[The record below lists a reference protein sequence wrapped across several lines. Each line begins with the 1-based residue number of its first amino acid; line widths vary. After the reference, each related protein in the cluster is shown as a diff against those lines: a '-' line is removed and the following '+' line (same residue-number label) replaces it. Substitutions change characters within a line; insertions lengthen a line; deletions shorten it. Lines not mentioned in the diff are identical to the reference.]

1 MKNLE
6 KYVKEIAHD
15 ILCASS
21 ESGSDVEQKMPQDI
35 INGFYNF
42 DTSYDSDE
50 LKKVVEWLMSEEKEQ

>member
-21 ESGSDVEQKMPQDI
+21 ESGSDVEQVMPENLIQGI
-35 INGFYNF
+35 PFF
-42 DTSYDSDE
+42 DESYDSDT
-50 LKKVVEWLMSEEKEQ
+50 LKQVVDWLLSEEKEQ

>member
-21 ESGSDVEQKMPQDI
+21 ESGSDVERVMPKGVIVPPACFDES
-35 INGFYNF
+35 YN
-42 DTSYDSDE
+42 SAE
-50 LKKVVEWLMSEEKEQ
+50 LEKVVDWLMAESN

>member
-21 ESGSDVEQKMPQDI
+21 ESGSDVEQKMPNGI
-35 INGFYNF
+35 INGFSDF

-50 LKKVVEWLMSEEKEQ
+50 LKKVVDWLLKESD